1 MSGKLARRIGTIT
14 ATTLIAVTAAAGVAV
29 ADWRYEGAY
38 STAIG
43 CDNQGRSIVNSQAG
57 AQTWD
62 CTKMVTTDGGVVW
75 HLSIYYA

>member
-1 MSGKLARRIGTIT
+1 MSREFARRIGTVT
-14 ATTLIAVTAAAGVAV
+14 AATLMAVTATAGVAL
-29 ADWRYEGAY
+29 AEWRYEGPH

-62 CTKMVTTDGGVVW
+62 CHKMVTTDGDVVW
-75 HLSIYYA
+75 HLSIYYS